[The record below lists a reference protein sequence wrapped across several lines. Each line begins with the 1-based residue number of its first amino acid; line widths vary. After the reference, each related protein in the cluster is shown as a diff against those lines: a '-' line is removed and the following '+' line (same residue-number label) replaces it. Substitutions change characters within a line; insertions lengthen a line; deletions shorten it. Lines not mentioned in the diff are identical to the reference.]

1 MEGRETIPAP
11 VVVTNAVEVAPGAAV
26 VASPVVPTVVVASV
40 VASVVVVARVVVAS
54 SLQNWQVASATQL
67 QRPQST

>member
-1 MEGRETIPAP
+1 M
-11 VVVTNAVEVAPGAAV
+11 VPGSPSISIHFQGT
-26 VASPVVPTVVVASV
+26 SPVVPTVVVASV

>member
-1 MEGRETIPAP
+1 VEGRETIPAP
-11 VVVTNAVEVAPGAAV
+11 VVTSAVEVAPGAAV

-40 VASVVVVARVVVAS
+40 VVVAVVARVVVAS